1 MNSYFLSGCFFLG
14 LPARFARVGLFG
26 GSLLARPLFPLV
38 IELRLSALLSLFFAA
53 LKKARSGL
61 RPPPTIPQPAALWA
75 CKTVYWTNNL
85 PVPKGLIKDILN
97 NLSINLF
104 YQLALYRRNV
114 YLGRKIRKAAKAL
127 LPVFGL
133 IRIVSKGNTQ
143 LNR

>member
-14 LPARFARVGLFG
+14 LPARFARVGLCG
-26 GSLLARPLFPLV
+26 GSLLARP
-38 IELRLSALLSLFFAA
+38 FAKFRFA
-53 LKKARSGL
+53 HFARSGL
-61 RPPPTIPQPAALWA
+61 RPPPTIPQPAALRA

-97 NLSINLF
+97 NLSIDLF
-104 YQLALYRRNV
+104 YELALYRRNI
-114 YLGRKIRKAAKAL
+114 YLGRKIGKAAKAL

-133 IRIVSKGNTQ
+133 ICIVSKSNIE